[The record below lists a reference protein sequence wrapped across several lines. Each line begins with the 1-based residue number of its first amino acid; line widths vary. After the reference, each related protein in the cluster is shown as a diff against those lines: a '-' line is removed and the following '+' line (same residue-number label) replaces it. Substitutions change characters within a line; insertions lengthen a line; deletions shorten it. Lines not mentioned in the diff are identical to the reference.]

1 MNIIY
6 YITEDTF
13 SQKACI
19 IPSANEDPD
28 ILHNIAIQLPHIT
41 NPCIIFSEE
50 VKEGKYD
57 ELSDDEYD
65 LQIYVC
71 KELGKLWNDSETG
84 KGARSITIFELLVRL
99 LDIYIENARFEYFSV
114 KKNICTSYLPLS

>member
-1 MNIIY
+1 MNISY

-13 SQKACI
+13 PQKACI

-57 ELSDDEYD
+57 ELSEEEKGGKYPTGILHHDTNRMEY
-65 LQIYVC
+65 C
-71 KELGKLWNDSETG
+71 KAYKQVQEKAQAK
-84 KGARSITIFELLVRL
+84 KGGA
-99 LDIYIENARFEYFSV
+99 
-114 KKNICTSYLPLS
+114 K

>member
-1 MNIIY
+1 MNISY

-13 SQKACI
+13 PQKACI
-19 IPSANEDPD
+19 IPSANEDSD

-41 NPCIIFSEE
+41 NPGITFSEE

-65 LQIYVC
+65 FQIYVC

-99 LDIYIENARFEYFSV
+99 LDIYIKNARLEYFSE
-114 KKNICTSYLPLS
+114 KKAGAVI